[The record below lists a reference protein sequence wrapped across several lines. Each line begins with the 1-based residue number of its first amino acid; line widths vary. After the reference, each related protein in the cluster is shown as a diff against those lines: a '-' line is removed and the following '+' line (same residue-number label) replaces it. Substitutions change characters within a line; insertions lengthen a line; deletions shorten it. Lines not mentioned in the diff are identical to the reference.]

1 MKKIIL
7 SEQQDKEIRS
17 LIKESLAANTALDG
31 GIKTPDGGSTKIDYQ
46 SGNPS
51 ESPATTLNKMATLP
65 PSTST
70 LQGKKVPVET
80 EMNVN
85 GTTRS
90 VTLGA
95 PTDNPTKVES
105 IIISK
110 KQLDEIRLKRLK
122 ENSYVVKIKNFLK

>member
-1 MKKIIL
+1 MKNIKINEEQDKKI
-7 SEQQDKEIRS
+7 RS
-17 LIKESLAANTALDG
+17 VIKENIASNTALDG
-31 GIKTPDGGSTKIDYQ
+31 GVKTPDGGSTKIDYQ
-46 SGNPS
+46 SGNPN
-51 ESPATTLNKMATLP
+51 EAPAATLNKMATLP

-90 VTLGA
+90 VTLGT
-95 PTDNPTKVES
+95 PTNNSTTSES

-110 KQLDEIRLKRLK
+110 GQLDEIRLKKLK
-122 ENSYVVKIKNFLK
+122 ENSEVVKIKDFLK